1 MVLDLKLDKIWG
13 IEATV
18 PNKSDEKSN
27 ALILRACNFSVFGK
41 NKIWSEV
48 EMLCFDVLNH
58 NNNFGMMDIEF
69 VFQNNVVEE
78 AYPEFY
84 TKCFVLRT
92 DTGKFIKPMKRSN
105 YPNCSKINQN
115 GELVVGVRYFF
126 HDEHDI
132 DKIKK
137 CNEMLIEMFVALGKQ
152 TNVFALKCD
161 LVKTKDN
168 WEITSAYTCK
178 PKYARNVK
186 RLYD

>member
-1 MVLDLKLDKIWG
+1 MLDLKVDKIWG

-18 PNKSDEKSN
+18 PNKLDNNSN
-27 ALILRACNFSVFGK
+27 ALILRACNFYAFGK
-41 NKIWSEV
+41 NEICSEL
-48 EMLCFDVLNH
+48 EILCFDELNQ
-58 NNNFGMMDIEF
+58 NNGFGAMDIEF
-69 VFQNNVVEE
+69 VFKRNVVDE
-78 AYPEFY
+78 AYPKFY

-92 DTGKFIKPMKRSN
+92 DTGKFIKPMKRTN

-137 CNEMLIEMFVALGKQ
+137 CNEMLIEMFIALGKQ

-178 PKYARNVK
+178 PMYAKNIKY
-186 RLYD
+186 LYD